1 MERRLTQDLPYRT
14 ERCGDLWVIEVRDG
28 ITLVDVE
35 RLMHEMTSAE
45 VNYRLWYLPHAINLS
60 PEHVRDLSMLANGQ
74 SFRSQVSAVVCP
86 HDLTFGI
93 GRMFESLAEADGRK
107 VRVFRD
113 QDEALAWLRS
123 VREWNLSA

>member
-1 MERRLTQDLPYRT
+1 MERHLARDLPYRI

-35 RLMHEMTSAE
+35 RLMHEMTFAE
-45 VNYRLWYLPHAINLS
+45 VNYRLWYIPLAINLS
-60 PEHVRDLSMLANGQ
+60 PENVRDLSMFANGQ
-74 SFRSQVSAVVCP
+74 SFRAQVSAVVCP

-107 VRVFRD
+107 LRVFRER
-113 QDEALAWLRS
+113 DEALSWLRS

>member
-1 MERRLTQDLPYRT
+1 MERRLTQELPYRI
-14 ERCGDLWVIEVRDG
+14 ERCGDLWVIELRDG
-28 ITLVDVE
+28 ITVVDVE
-35 RLMHEMTSAE
+35 QLMHEMTSAE
-45 VNYRLWYLPHAINLS
+45 VNYRLWHIPQAISLS
-60 PEHVRDLSMLANGQ
+60 SENVRDLSMFANGQ

-107 VRVFRD
+107 LRVFRE
-113 QDEALAWLRS
+113 QDEALSWLRS